1 MSKFV
6 EVVKRSWWVEDVML
20 RPWFLKLILL
30 IILTFVLGLPQACY
44 KMFREDMAR
53 NSNISFE
60 ERMKREK
67 ILDVY
72 FSEKLNQA
80 KEKDQKIGGYTAIDY
95 FADLKDIHIK
105 EKEVGGQVN
114 PWRINGELQE
124 ISRKNL
130 KTKKDWAALEK
141 AREDYKEFIDPARE
155 SSEKARAEMITLGP
169 IGILKWF
176 AKLYLVILPWAFFWL
191 LVVAYQIYDDERWK
205 KEKEFIFPNPWRF
218 VLLLIFY
225 PVFFIWNIW
234 VTMKKESI
242 NFVARAEILR
252 TKINLFG
259 SLSEEELQRLKNFR
273 ENNLSLSVWRQQ
285 LKALGL
291 KPRHGLAAAMA
302 ATLLISF
309 IPNLAQAETKAKTK
323 SFLPETAWEQVVDQG
338 QHLARMSISSDN
350 QSQNNAGQQDVGF
363 LIFEPFNLQV
373 VLSCSFNK
381 IQKKLLRLKEFCRHI
396 DHVPI
401 FSVIQCEVNV
411 LNLITE

>member
-20 RPWFLKLILL
+20 RPWFMKFVLL
-30 IILTFVLGLPQACY
+30 VVLTFILSWPQACY

-53 NSNISFE
+53 NSKISFE
-60 ERMKREK
+60 ERIEREK
-67 ILDVY
+67 ILDAY

-80 KEKDQKIGGYTAIDY
+80 KEKDQRVGYTAVDY
-95 FADLKDIHIK
+95 FADLKDIRTK
-105 EKEVGGQVN
+105 EKEVGGQVS
-114 PWRINGELQE
+114 PWRINGELQQ
-124 ISRKNL
+124 IGRKNL

-141 AREDYKEFIDPARE
+141 AREEYKEFIDPARE
-155 SSEKARAEMITLGP
+155 PREKARAEMITLGP
-169 IGILKWF
+169 IGIVKWLV
-176 AKLYLVILPWAFFWL
+176 KLYLVILPWAFFWL
-191 LVVAYQIYDDERWK
+191 LVVAYQIYDDDRWEK
-205 KEKEFIFPNPWRF
+205 KRQFLFPNPWRF

-242 NFVARAEILR
+242 NFVARAEIRR

-259 SLSEEELQRLKNFR
+259 SLSKEELQRLKNFR

-309 IPNLAQAETKAKTK
+309 IPNLAQAGTKAVKN
-323 SFLPETAWEQVVDQG
+323 SFDQRVVLEQVVQNHTARADIDNGQSGYHYDNADQVMLVEDDDRAPRFVYHIF
-338 QHLARMSISSDN
+338 HLHVI
-350 QSQNNAGQQDVGF
+350 
-363 LIFEPFNLQV
+363 I
-373 VLSCSFNK
+373 
-381 IQKKLLRLKEFCRHI
+381 LRFKEICRQI

-401 FSVIQCEVNV
+401 YSVVQCEMQ
-411 LNLITE
+411 LLDI